1 MTQARRHDFDI
12 VVVGGGI
19 VGPSA
24 AALLASQPATAALR
38 VALLEPNAAA
48 PPRDDRIDLRV
59 SALSRASER
68 ILDAIDAWTP
78 LRAHGCPYSD
88 MVVWDAAGRADGAD
102 ALRFSAAETA
112 EPNLGS
118 IVENVR
124 IQWALLESPRLRQV
138 TTLRTGLTG
147 LELTDEC
154 ARLEL
159 ADGRSLRAGLVVGA
173 DGGQSRTRELAGIG
187 RSGRDYRQSAVVAHL
202 RCERP
207 HADTAWQRFLPHGPL
222 ALLPLADGRVSTVW
236 TTDNDAAA
244 ELQAT
249 EVDEF
254 SARITAASD
263 GVLGRLE
270 LASERAGF
278 PLGRWHADAYCRGR
292 LALVGDAAHTIHPLA
307 GQGANLGLLDAAA
320 LAQVLGDAVA
330 ADLDWSGLAVL
341 RRYERWRRSENTV
354 VLALTDGL
362 NRLFGNDDG
371 TAVAL
376 RRFGLSVV
384 GRQPWL
390 RRMLIE
396 RALGLAGDVPRIV
409 AHAEVA

>member
-1 MTQARRHDFDI
+1 VTQARRHDFDV

-19 VGPSA
+19 VGPCA
-24 AALLASQPATAALR
+24 AALLAAQGTTAAWR
-38 VALLEPNAAA
+38 VALIEPGVPAA
-48 PPRDDRIDLRV
+48 PREDRVDLRV
-59 SALSRASER
+59 SALSRASQR
-68 ILDAIDAWTP
+68 ILAAVAAWAP
-78 LRAHGCPYSD
+78 LEPHASMYSD
-88 MVVWDAAGRADGAD
+88 MVVWDAAGRADGDD

-124 IQWALLESPRLRQV
+124 IQWALLDSPRLRNV
-138 TTLRTGLTG
+138 TTLRTGLAG
-147 LELTDEC
+147 LELTDDH

-159 ADGRSLRAGLVVGA
+159 ADGRSVSAGLVVGA

-207 HADTAWQRFLPHGPL
+207 HASTAWQRFLPQGPL

-236 TTDNDAAA
+236 TTDQESAEVLRAADA
-244 ELQAT
+244 T
-249 EVDEF
+249 EF
-254 SARITAASD
+254 SAQITTASD
-263 GVLGRLE
+263 SVLGRLE
-270 LASERAGF
+270 LDSERAGF
-278 PLGRWHADAYCRGR
+278 PLGRWHADAYCRTR
-292 LALVGDAAHTIHPLA
+292 LALIGDAAHTIHPLA

-320 LAQVLGDAVA
+320 LVEVLGDAVA

-341 RRYERWRRSENTV
+341 RRYERWRRSENALM
-354 VLALTDGL
+354 LAATDGL

-396 RALGLAGDVPRIV
+396 RALGLAGDVPRV
-409 AHAEVA
+409 VSHAEVA